1 MERSKA
7 KLVNRFIAVV
17 SVAVLTGAAA
27 STDWFLMG
35 RHGECAPLSSL
46 ARKGPEFRGLQ
57 TPYQLIDKMR
67 AAGHQVEVKEH
78 TTPSG
83 PVVEVHVAA
92 KGIAVMVV
100 TAEICQVL
108 SR

>member
-1 MERSKA
+1 MASSK
-7 KLVNRFIAVV
+7 LRLLLGFFLG
-17 SVAVLTGAAA
+17 VLPNSALSAE
-27 STDWFLMG
+27 WYLMG

-46 ARKGPEFRGLQ
+46 ARKSAEFHGLQ

-78 TTPSG
+78 TSPNG
-83 PVVEVHVAA
+83 PMVEVRVAA
-92 KGIAVMVV
+92 KDIAVMVV
-100 TAEICQVL
+100 TVETCKAV